1 MQNFGTF
8 LLWALATC
16 ILRQG
21 SFAEDQSGYI
31 CLIEEPQQNQ
41 CDSICLTELSP
52 RLNEVVKAQNQGNT
66 NIRESDNEI
75 KSKLETLEVKI
86 GEVQAKLPQE
96 EHAKLEGQLQGLQ
109 EGQTKLEGQQIKM
122 EAKLEDSLLAVKTK
136 LEGQLEGVEAKLE
149 GHLQEVQ
156 TKVEA
161 KLEKSLHEVKTKLEG
176 QLQEVHAKL
185 EGQLQEV
192 EAKLEGHFQEVQ
204 TKVKAKLE
212 DSLLAV
218 KTQLEG
224 QEVVLT
230 KVNDS
235 QAKLQGNLLAIQT
248 NIEIQL
254 QAVLN
259 QLQAMSNKIDAAK
272 DGVAAS
278 GTNTSIPSGFKLIG
292 NRYFR
297 IVKEFVDWEIAERRC
312 RELGGYLASI
322 QNEEELNAIEPK
334 LFKYGY
340 WLGINDRDSKGLFE
354 SVASHYPAPFLKW
367 DPEQPIDG
375 DHKQNC
381 VLLIKG
387 KMRHHSCKY
396 PLSFFICQADNE
408 T

>member
-21 SFAEDQSGYI
+21 SFAENQSGYI

-52 RLNEVVKAQNQGNT
+52 RLNEVVKAQNQGKTNT
-66 NIRESDNEI
+66 RDAVNEI
-75 KSKLETLEVKI
+75 KSKLERLE
-86 GEVQAKLPQE
+86 
-96 EHAKLEGQLQGLQ
+96 
-109 EGQTKLEGQQIKM
+109 
-122 EAKLEDSLLAVKTK
+122 TK

-192 EAKLEGHFQEVQ
+192 EAKLKGHFQEVQ

-230 KVNDS
+230 KMNDS
-235 QAKLQGNLLAIQT
+235 QPKLEGNLLAIQT

-254 QAVLN
+254 QAVVN
-259 QLQAMSNKIDAAK
+259 QLQAVANKIDAAK

-381 VLLIKG
+381 VFLIKG
-387 KMRHHSCKY
+387 KMRHHSCEY